1 VEFEREMGDD
11 LPNSEVADQIHEDL
25 LVKRLTDSDSTGFS
39 NDLEKEASGDE
50 VPKTSSRRVFLQAR
64 YAHEL
69 MIQSWWTDNCLIH

>member
-39 NDLEKEASGDE
+39 NDLEKGASVDE
-50 VPKTSSRRVFLQAR
+50 VPKTAS
-64 YAHEL
+64 
-69 MIQSWWTDNCLIH
+69 